1 MAVPRAKSG
10 NSRKR
15 EVLTIVNILKYYEF
29 IQVALMFLGMKHD
42 LRNEMKGPKA

>member
-1 MAVPRAKSG
+1 MEVPRAKIG

-15 EVLTIVNILKYYEF
+15 KILTIVNILKYYEF
-29 IQVALMFLGMKHD
+29 IKVALMFFSMKHD

>member
-29 IQVALMFLGMKHD
+29 IQVALMFLGI
-42 LRNEMKGPKA
+42 ET